1 MLPSAAGVDLST
13 LTKSLAGMEEVAE
26 TDEPWDFDTLLIQLQ
41 KSGEEDRPDHGGL
54 VSPTGGD
61 AMGSPVKGAL

>member
-26 TDEPWDFDTLLIQLQ
+26 TDEPWDFDYHQESKKYSGTEYGKQFNVLRIKITLSQ
-41 KSGEEDRPDHGGL
+41 
-54 VSPTGGD
+54 
-61 AMGSPVKGAL
+61 